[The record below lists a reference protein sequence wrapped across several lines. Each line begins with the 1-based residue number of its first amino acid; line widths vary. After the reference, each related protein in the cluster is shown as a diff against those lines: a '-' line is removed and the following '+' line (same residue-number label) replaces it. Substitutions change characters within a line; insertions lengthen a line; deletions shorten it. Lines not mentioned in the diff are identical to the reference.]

1 MASSVGSGTFILTA
15 VVIRTLLSYRHRI
28 TGREFIQRVSELGA
42 ARVVPVGVEAKRG
55 KGSHITL
62 YYGPRKTVV
71 KDLRK
76 EIAPG
81 LLSAMLRQLG
91 LARRDFR

>member
-1 MASSVGSGTFILTA
+1 MLFQAPHETAIALRTF
-15 VVIRTLLSYRHRI
+15 LSYCRKI
-28 TGREFIQRVSELGA
+28 KGREFMKRVSELGA
-42 ARVVPVGVEAKRG
+42 ARAVPVRVEAKRG

-91 LARRDFR
+91 LTRRDFRRE

>member
-1 MASSVGSGTFILTA
+1 MK
-15 VVIRTLLSYRHRI
+15 
-28 TGREFIQRVSELGA
+28 RVSELGA
-42 ARVVPVGVEAKRG
+42 AHAVPVRVEAKRG
-55 KGSHITL
+55 KGTL

-81 LLSAMLRQLG
+81 LLSAMIRQLG